1 MQMHGAL
8 QHGLQVACGHAGKR
22 DAIVVTEINYGV
34 AVKVRSDQRL
44 QLRHGVRVGEAIE
57 LNRVVLWIK
66 VSDGLR
72 ADARRKDEVVRAR
85 AAD

>member
-1 MQMHGAL
+1 MYGAL
-8 QHGLQVACGHAGKR
+8 QHCLQVACGHAGKR

-34 AVKVRSDQRL
+34 AVKIRSDQRL
-44 QLRHGVRVGEAIE
+44 QLRHGMRVGEAIE

-72 ADARRKDEVVRAR
+72 TYAWRKDKAVRAW
-85 AAD
+85 ATD